1 VKARLGY
8 ARSMVAATVLILG
21 AAPVA
26 SAQATRTPN
35 PNAPRLVVG
44 TLRSSDK
51 KLSVQASE
59 ELRSRFN
66 ADIPFRMLTVISS
79 ADYKTVVEQSG
90 YPYDEALSSGDLGSL
105 AKLLR
110 TDEYIEGTVEK
121 TATGFIIHASLTL
134 TRDAGL
140 TQPLPPAEGDRLAR
154 VASALS
160 KSLQDARKQ
169 IDHEK
174 KCNMLGRDNKPA
186 EAIAA
191 ARAGVAA
198 YPQATIA
205 RLCELNVRA
214 GFKQA
219 PDSLIAVALE
229 VLKHDPK
236 SKVALAYAAQAY
248 KDKGDQDQSTEMLV
262 RLLATDP
269 TNTRLVD
276 DVVNALAA
284 SGKSELAKPII
295 AQAIKDNPGDVRL
308 MKLGFLIYFAS
319 GDRAN
324 GILLGEEMVKI
335 DTSLADSVYFAKMI
349 GAYQSDSAY
358 AKSAEVA
365 RHAVAKL
372 PNVPIFWVVLGA
384 DLRRSG
390 QLPQAAEAYRRWLAH
405 DPKAPVRVE
414 LAKLYQE
421 KAQLDSAFIVLREA
435 KAAGEDGQSVGQQA
449 FVIGMEFFKAGQAAA
464 AKAATSQ
471 AAIEKAPPAE
481 KAQANRAAAEDR
493 RTVIDEFLKVVPW
506 MAFADSAYTAA
517 ENKNS
522 SGFFMAVAG
531 FYVASF
537 SQVEA
542 QVARAADPKG
552 PRACELARQSQQYIA
567 ISQDNVTRGGR
578 ANPQAVGQ
586 LMGPIAST
594 MENAGKLVEAY
605 CKP

>member
-1 VKARLGY
+1 MKARLGY
-8 ARSMVAATVLILG
+8 ARSMAAATVLFLG
-21 AAPVA
+21 AAPAA

-110 TDEYIEGTVEK
+110 TDEYIEGTVER
-121 TATGFIIHASLTL
+121 TATGFIINASLTL

-198 YPQATIA
+198 YPQATLA
-205 RLCELNVRA
+205 RLCELNVRF
-214 GFKQA
+214 GFKQP
-219 PDSLIAVALE
+219 PDSIIAISLE
-229 VLKHDPK
+229 ILKYDPK
-236 SKVALAYAAQAY
+236 SKLALANAAQSY

-284 SGKSELAKPII
+284 SGKWELAKPII

-308 MKLGFLIYFAS
+308 MKLGFLVYMSA
-319 GDRAN
+319 GDRPN
-324 GILLGEEMVKI
+324 GIALGEEMVKI
-335 DTSLADSVYFAKMI
+335 DTSLADSAYFVKMI
-349 GAYQSDSAY
+349 GAYQSDSTY

-365 RHAVAKL
+365 QRAVDKFPAQSM
-372 PNVPIFWVVLGA
+372 FWAVLGT

-390 QLPQAAEAYRRWLAH
+390 QLPQATAAYRKWLAH

-414 LAKLYQE
+414 LAKIYDGAQ
-421 KAQLDSAFIVLREA
+421 QLDSAFLMLREA
-435 KAAGEDGQSVGQQA
+435 KAAGEDGSLTGGLALQIGNRLFKDAQTIFSKAQQSKTPEDA
-449 FVIGMEFFKAGQAAA
+449 R
-464 AKAATSQ
+464 
-471 AAIEKAPPAE
+471 AAIDASRK
-481 KAQANRAAAEDR
+481 
-493 RTVIDEFLKVVPW
+493 VIPW
-506 MAFADSAYTAA
+506 VQFADSTLTAVDS
-517 ENKNS
+517 KNS
-522 SGFFMAVAG
+522 AG
-531 FYVASF
+531 FLLAASAYFISAIALTEAPKTKSCEMAKLGQEYVM
-537 SQVEA
+537 
-542 QVARAADPKG
+542 
-552 PRACELARQSQQYIA
+552 IA
-567 ISQDNVTRGGR
+567 MMNMNRGGKV
-578 ANPQAVGQ
+578 APEFVSQ
-586 LMGPIAST
+586 LMPVLPQYMQGA
-594 MENAGKLVEAY
+594 EQYVKAF
-605 CKP
+605 CK

>member
-1 VKARLGY
+1 
-8 ARSMVAATVLILG
+8 MVAATALILG
-21 AAPVA
+21 AAPVV

-121 TATGFIIHASLTL
+121 TATGFIINASLTL

-174 KCNMLGRDNKPA
+174 RCNMLGRDNKPA

-198 YPQATIA
+198 YPQATLA

-219 PDSLIAVALE
+219 PDSIIAVSLE

-248 KDKGDQDQSTEMLV
+248 KDKGDQDNSTAMLV

-284 SGKSELAKPII
+284 SGKSEMAKPII

-308 MKLGFLIYFAS
+308 MKLGFLIYLAS
-319 GDRAN
+319 KDVAN
-324 GILLGEEMVKI
+324 GTLLGEEMVKI
-335 DTSLADSVYFAKMI
+335 DTSLADTTYFTKMFV
-349 GAYQSDSAY
+349 AYDGDSAFQKAADIAAQGA
-358 AKSAEVA
+358 AKFPTNTTILSM
-365 RHAVAKL
+365 
-372 PNVPIFWVVLGA
+372 LGSEQ
-384 DLRRSG
+384 LKTG
-390 QLPQAAEAYRRWLAH
+390 QQQQAIATFRKILTI
-405 DPKAPVRVE
+405 DPKAPSARMLIARTFDE
-414 LAKLYQE
+414 MKQP
-421 KAQLDSAFIVLREA
+421 DSAFVALREA
-435 KAAGEDGQSVGQQA
+435 KAAGEDGQAVGGYALTIGNRLFRLGQEA
-449 FVIGMEFFKAGQAAA
+449 FNK
-464 AKAATSQ
+464 SQ
-471 AAIEKAPPAE
+471 ASKTSEDY
-481 KAQANRAAAEDR
+481 RAA
-493 RTVIDEFLKVVPW
+493 IDANLKVLPW
-506 MAFADSAYTAA
+506 VQFADSTLTSVD
-517 ENKNS
+517 NKNMA
-522 SGFFMAVAG
+522 GFLMAMAG
-531 FYVASF
+531 FYS
-537 SQVEA
+537 S
-542 QVARAADPKG
+542 AAALTDAPKTKS
-552 PRACELARQSQQYIA
+552 CELAKIG
-567 ISQDNVTRGGR
+567 QDNVMIAQMNMQRGGKVS
-578 ANPQAVGQ
+578 PQTVAQ
-586 LMGPIAST
+586 LMPVVSSLMTSAEQ
-594 MENAGKLVEAY
+594 MVKAY
-605 CKP
+605 CVAPKP

>member
-1 VKARLGY
+1 MTVKARLGY
-8 ARSMVAATVLILG
+8 ARSMVAATVLFLG

-110 TDEYIEGTVEK
+110 TDEYVEGTVEK

-186 EAIAA
+186 EAIAS

-198 YPQATIA
+198 YPQATLV

-219 PDSLIAVALE
+219 PDSIIAVSLE
-229 VLKHDPK
+229 VLKYDPK

-276 DVVNALAA
+276 EVVNALAA
-284 SGKSELAKPII
+284 SGKSEMAKPII

-308 MKLGFLIYFAS
+308 MKLGFLIYLAS
-319 GDRAN
+319 KDVAN
-324 GILLGEEMVKI
+324 GTALGEEMVKI
-335 DTSLADSVYFAKMI
+335 DTSLADTTYFTKMVA
-349 GAYQSDSAY
+349 AYDGDSAFQKAADIAAQGA
-358 AKSAEVA
+358 AKFPTNTTILSM
-365 RHAVAKL
+365 
-372 PNVPIFWVVLGA
+372 LGQEQ
-384 DLRRSG
+384 LKTG
-390 QLPQAAEAYRRWLAH
+390 QQQAAIATFRKILTI
-405 DPKAPVRVE
+405 DPKAPSIRMLIARVFDE
-414 LAKLYQE
+414 LKQP
-421 KAQLDSAFIVLREA
+421 DSAFAALREA
-435 KAAGEDGQSVGQQA
+435 KAAGEDGQAVGGYA
-449 FVIGMEFFKAGQAAA
+449 LNLGNKLFKLGQDALN
-464 AKAATSQ
+464 
-471 AAIEKAPPAE
+471 
-481 KAQANRAAAEDR
+481 KAQQTKTSEDYATAIAANKL
-493 RTVIDEFLKVVPW
+493 VLPW
-506 MAFADSAYTAA
+506 VLFADSTLTAA
-517 ENKNS
+517 ENKNQAKFILGVAAFQIS
-522 SGFFMAVAG
+522 VAAVSDA
-531 FYVASF
+531 
-537 SQVEA
+537 
-542 QVARAADPKG
+542 PKTKS
-552 PRACELARQSQQYIA
+552 CELARMAAEYIMIA
-567 ISQDNVTRGGR
+567 NINLPAGGR
-578 ANPQAVGQ
+578 FAPDAVTQ
-586 LMGPIAST
+586 LMPVVPQISNGADQMI
-594 MENAGKLVEAY
+594 KAY
-605 CKP
+605 CK

>member
-1 VKARLGY
+1 MKARLGY

-21 AAPVA
+21 VAPVA

-110 TDEYIEGTVEK
+110 TDEYVEGTVEK

-214 GFKQA
+214 GFKQP

-236 SKVALAYAAQAY
+236 NKVALAYAAQAY
-248 KDKGDQDQSTEMLV
+248 KDKGDQEKSTEFLV
-262 RLLATDP
+262 QLLATDP

-284 SGKSELAKPII
+284 TGKWDLAKPII
-295 AQAIKDNPGDVRL
+295 SQAIKDNPGDVRL
-308 MKLGFLIYFAS
+308 MKLGFLVYMSA

-335 DTSLADSVYFAKMI
+335 DTSLADSAYFVKMI
-349 GAYQSDSAY
+349 GAFQSDSAY
-358 AKSAEVA
+358 AKSAEIA
-365 RHAVAKL
+365 QHAVDKF
-372 PNVPIFWVVLGA
+372 PGMSVFWNVLA
-384 DLRRSG
+384 TDLRRSG
-390 QLPQAAEAYRRWLAH
+390 QSAQATSAYRKWLAH
-405 DPKAPVRVE
+405 DPKAPVRVG
-414 LAKLYQE
+414 LATIYDAAQ
-421 KAQLDSAFIVLREA
+421 QLDSAFLTLREA
-435 KAAGEDGQSVGQQA
+435 KAAGEDGALVGGLAFQIGNRLFKDAQASFTKAQQSKTPEDA
-449 FVIGMEFFKAGQAAA
+449 R
-464 AKAATSQ
+464 
-471 AAIEKAPPAE
+471 AAIDAGRK
-481 KAQANRAAAEDR
+481 
-493 RTVIDEFLKVVPW
+493 VIPW
-506 MAFADSAYTAA
+506 VQFADSTLTSV
-517 ENKNS
+517 ESRNN
-522 SGFFMAVAG
+522 AG
-531 FYVASF
+531 FVMAASAYFISALALTEAPKTKSCEMSKLGQEYVM
-537 SQVEA
+537 
-542 QVARAADPKG
+542 
-552 PRACELARQSQQYIA
+552 IA
-567 ISQDNVTRGGR
+567 MMNMNRGGKV
-578 ANPQAVGQ
+578 APDFVAQ
-586 LMGPIAST
+586 LMPVLPQYMQGA
-594 MENAGKLVEAY
+594 EQYVKAF
-605 CKP
+605 CK

>member
-1 VKARLGY
+1 MKARLGY
-8 ARSMVAATVLILG
+8 ARSMVAATVLIVG
-21 AAPVA
+21 VAPVA

-110 TDEYIEGTVEK
+110 TDEYVEGTVEK

-214 GFKQA
+214 GFKQP

-236 SKVALAYAAQAY
+236 NKVALAYAAQAY

-276 DVVNALAA
+276 EVVNALAA
-284 SGKSELAKPII
+284 SGKSEMAKPII

-308 MKLGFLIYFAS
+308 MKLGFLIYLAS
-319 GDRAN
+319 KDVAAGTA
-324 GILLGEEMVKI
+324 LGEEMVKI
-335 DTSLADSVYFAKMI
+335 DTSLADTTYFTKMVAAFD
-349 GAYQSDSAY
+349 GDSAFQKAADIAAQGA
-358 AKSAEVA
+358 AKFPTNTTILSM
-365 RHAVAKL
+365 
-372 PNVPIFWVVLGA
+372 LGQE
-384 DLRRSG
+384 
-390 QLPQAAEAYRRWLAH
+390 QLKTAQQQQAIATFRKILSI
-405 DPKAPVRVE
+405 DPKAPSIRMLIARTFDE
-414 LAKLYQE
+414 LKLP
-421 KAQLDSAFIVLREA
+421 DSTLNALREA
-435 KAAGEDGQSVGQQA
+435 KAAGEDGQAVGGYALTIGNRLFRLGGDA
-449 FVIGMEFFKAGQAAA
+449 FNKSQST
-464 AKAATSQ
+464 KTSEDYRE
-471 AAIEKAPPAE
+471 AID
-481 KAQANRAAAEDR
+481 ANLR
-493 RTVIDEFLKVVPW
+493 VMPW
-506 MAFADSAYTAA
+506 VMFADSTLTQV
-517 ENKNS
+517 ESKNT
-522 SGFFMAVAG
+522 AG
-531 FYVASF
+531 FLKAVSAFYVS
-537 SQVEA
+537 
-542 QVARAADPKG
+542 AAALTDAPKTKS
-552 PRACELARQSQQYIA
+552 CELAKIGQEYIA
-567 ISQDNVTRGGR
+567 IAQENMVRGGR
-578 ANPQAVGQ
+578 VSPQTVAQ
-586 LMGPIAST
+586 LMPILPQLMTSGEQ
-594 MENAGKLVEAY
+594 MVKAY
-605 CKP
+605 CAAPKP

>member
-1 VKARLGY
+1 
-8 ARSMVAATVLILG
+8 MVAATVLMLG

-51 KLSVQASE
+51 KLSVQATE
-59 ELRSRFN
+59 ELRSRLN
-66 ADIPFRMLTVISS
+66 GDIPFRMLTVISS

-121 TATGFIIHASLTL
+121 TATGFIINATLTL

-154 VASALS
+154 AASVLS

-169 IDHEK
+169 VDHEK
-174 KCNMLGRDNKPA
+174 KCNMQGRDNKPA

-198 YPQATIA
+198 YPQATLV

-214 GFKQA
+214 GFKQP
-219 PDSLIAVALE
+219 PDSIIAIALE
-229 VLKHDPK
+229 VLRYDPK

-269 TNTRLVD
+269 SNTRLVD

-284 SGKSELAKPII
+284 SGKSEMAKPII

-308 MKLGFLIYFAS
+308 MKLGFLIYLAS
-319 GDRAN
+319 GDVAN
-324 GILLGEEMVKI
+324 GTLLGEEMVKI
-335 DTSLADSVYFAKMI
+335 DTSLADTTYFTKMVA
-349 GAYQSDSAY
+349 AYDGDSAFQK
-358 AKSAEVA
+358 AADIA
-365 RHAVAKL
+365 AQGAVKFPTNTTIL
-372 PNVPIFWVVLGA
+372 SMLGQEQ
-384 DLRRSG
+384 LKTG
-390 QLPQAAEAYRRWLAH
+390 QQQQAIATFRKILSI
-405 DPKAPVRVE
+405 DPKAPSIRMLIARTFDE
-414 LAKLYQE
+414 MKQS
-421 KAQLDSAFIVLREA
+421 DSTLNALREA
-435 KAAGEDGQSVGQQA
+435 KAAGEDGQAVGMYALGLGNRLFKVGQDA
-449 FVIGMEFFKAGQAAA
+449 LN
-464 AKAATSQ
+464 
-471 AAIEKAPPAE
+471 
-481 KAQANRAAAEDR
+481 KAQQTKTSEDYATAIAANML
-493 RTVIDEFLKVVPW
+493 VLPW
-506 MAFADSAYTAA
+506 VTFADSTLTAN
-517 ENKNS
+517 ENKNQAKFILGVAAFQIS
-522 SGFFMAVAG
+522 VAAVSDA
-531 FYVASF
+531 
-537 SQVEA
+537 
-542 QVARAADPKG
+542 PKTKS
-552 PRACELARQSQQYIA
+552 CELAKMAAEYISIA
-567 ISQDNVTRGGR
+567 QINLPAGGR
-578 ANPQAVGQ
+578 FAPDAVTQ
-586 LMGPIAST
+586 LMPVVPQIMTGADQ
-594 MENAGKLVEAY
+594 MVKAY

>member
-1 VKARLGY
+1 MKARLGY
-8 ARSMVAATVLILG
+8 ARSMVAAAVLTLG

-121 TATGFIIHASLTL
+121 TATGFVIHASLTL

-160 KSLQDARKQ
+160 RSLQDARKQ

-198 YPQATIA
+198 YPQATLA

-214 GFKQA
+214 GFKQP
-219 PDSLIAVALE
+219 PDSILAVALE
-229 VLKHDPK
+229 VLKYDPK

-284 SGKSELAKPII
+284 SGKSEMAKPII

-308 MKLGFLIYFAS
+308 MKLGFLIYLAS
-319 GDRAN
+319 KDVAN
-324 GILLGEEMVKI
+324 GTALGEEMVKI
-335 DTSLADSVYFAKMI
+335 DTSLADTTYFTKMFV
-349 GAYQSDSAY
+349 AYDGDSAFQKAVDIAVQGA
-358 AKSAEVA
+358 AKFPTNTTILSM
-365 RHAVAKL
+365 
-372 PNVPIFWVVLGA
+372 LGSEQ
-384 DLRRSG
+384 LKTG
-390 QLPQAAEAYRRWLAH
+390 QQQEAIATFRKILTI
-405 DPKAPVRVE
+405 DPKAPSARMLIARTFDE
-414 LAKLYQE
+414 MKQP
-421 KAQLDSAFIVLREA
+421 DSTLNALREA
-435 KAAGEDGQSVGQQA
+435 KAAGEDGQAVGGYALSIGNRLFRVGQ
-449 FVIGMEFFKAGQAAA
+449 ESLNKAQQSKTSEDYAAA
-464 AKAATSQ
+464 IAANQ
-471 AAIEKAPPAE
+471 LVLPW
-481 KAQANRAAAEDR
+481 
-493 RTVIDEFLKVVPW
+493 VI
-506 MAFADSAYTAA
+506 FADETVTSPESKNQAKFIRGVAA
-517 ENKNS
+517 FQIS
-522 SGFFMAVAG
+522 VAAVSDA
-531 FYVASF
+531 
-537 SQVEA
+537 
-542 QVARAADPKG
+542 PKTKS
-552 PRACELARQSQQYIA
+552 CELAKLA
-567 ISQDNVTRGGR
+567 ADNISVAQINLPAGGR
-578 ANPQAVGQ
+578 FAPDAVTQ
-586 LMGPIAST
+586 LMPVVPQIMTGADQ
-594 MENAGKLVEAY
+594 MVKAY

>member
-1 VKARLGY
+1 MKARLGY
-8 ARSMVAATVLILG
+8 SRSMLAAALILG

-110 TDEYIEGTVEK
+110 TDEYIEGTIEK
-121 TATGFIIHASLTL
+121 TATGFIINASLTL

-154 VASALS
+154 AASALS
-160 KSLQDARKQ
+160 KSLQDARRQ

-214 GFKQA
+214 GFKQP
-219 PDSLIAVALE
+219 PDSLITVSLE
-229 VLKHDPK
+229 VLKYDPK

-248 KDKGDQDQSTEMLV
+248 KDKGDQDKSTEMLV
-262 RLLATDP
+262 QLLATDP
-269 TNTRLVD
+269 NNTRLVD

-284 SGKSELAKPII
+284 TGKWDLAKPII

-308 MKLGFLIYFAS
+308 MKLGFLVYMSA
-319 GDRAN
+319 GDRPN
-324 GILLGEEMVKI
+324 GIALGEEMVKI
-335 DTSLADSVYFAKMI
+335 DTSLADSAYFVKLI

-365 RHAVAKL
+365 QRAVDKFPAMS
-372 PNVPIFWVVLGA
+372 VFWAVLGT

-390 QLPQAAEAYRRWLAH
+390 QAAQATAAYRKWLAH

-414 LAKLYQE
+414 LAKIYDGAQ
-421 KAQLDSAFIVLREA
+421 QLDSAFIMLREA
-435 KAAGEDGQSVGQQA
+435 KAAGEDGALTGGLALQIGNRLFRLGQDAFNKSQTSKTSEDYRAAIDANLKVLPWVQFADSTLTSVDNKN
-449 FVIGMEFFKAGQAAA
+449 MAGFLMAMAGFYTSAAA
-464 AKAATSQ
+464 LTDAPKTKSCELAKIGQ
-471 AAIEKAPPAE
+471 DNVMI
-481 KAQANRAAAEDR
+481 AQAN
-493 RTVIDEFLKVVPW
+493 
-506 MAFADSAYTAA
+506 M
-517 ENKNS
+517 
-522 SGFFMAVAG
+522 
-531 FYVASF
+531 
-537 SQVEA
+537 Q
-542 QVARAADPKG
+542 
-552 PRACELARQSQQYIA
+552 
-567 ISQDNVTRGGR
+567 RGGKVS
-578 ANPQAVGQ
+578 PQTVAQ
-586 LMGPIAST
+586 LMPVVSSLMTSGEQ
-594 MENAGKLVEAY
+594 MVKAY
-605 CKP
+605 CVAPKP

>member
-1 VKARLGY
+1 MTVKARLGY
-8 ARSMVAATVLILG
+8 ARSMVAATALILG
-21 AAPVA
+21 AAPVV

-110 TDEYIEGTVEK
+110 TDEYVEGTVEK

-276 DVVNALAA
+276 EVVNALAA
-284 SGKSELAKPII
+284 SGKSEMAKPII

-308 MKLGFLIYFAS
+308 MKLGFLIYLAS
-319 GDRAN
+319 KDVAAGTA
-324 GILLGEEMVKI
+324 LGEEMVKI
-335 DTSLADSVYFAKMI
+335 DTSLADTTYFTKMFV
-349 GAYQSDSAY
+349 AYDGDSAFQKAADIAAQGA
-358 AKSAEVA
+358 AKFPTNTTILSM
-365 RHAVAKL
+365 
-372 PNVPIFWVVLGA
+372 LGSEQ
-384 DLRRSG
+384 LKTG
-390 QLPQAAEAYRRWLAH
+390 QQQQAIATFRKILTI
-405 DPKAPVRVE
+405 DPKAPSARMLIARTFDE
-414 LAKLYQE
+414 MKQP
-421 KAQLDSAFIVLREA
+421 DSAFVALREA
-435 KAAGEDGQSVGQQA
+435 KAAGEDGQAVGGYALTIGNRLFRLGGDA
-449 FVIGMEFFKAGQAAA
+449 FNKSQST
-464 AKAATSQ
+464 KTSEDYRE
-471 AAIEKAPPAE
+471 AID
-481 KAQANRAAAEDR
+481 ANLR
-493 RTVIDEFLKVVPW
+493 VMPW
-506 MAFADSAYTAA
+506 VMFADSTLTQV
-517 ENKNS
+517 ESKNT
-522 SGFFMAVAG
+522 AG
-531 FYVASF
+531 FLKAVSAFYVS
-537 SQVEA
+537 
-542 QVARAADPKG
+542 AAALTDAPKTKS
-552 PRACELARQSQQYIA
+552 CELARLGQEYIA
-567 ISQDNVTRGGR
+567 IAQENMVRGGR
-578 ANPQAVGQ
+578 VSPQTVAQ
-586 LMGPIAST
+586 LMPILPQLMTSGEQ
-594 MENAGKLVEAY
+594 MVKAY
-605 CKP
+605 CVAPKP